1 MYACVYIYIY
11 RDIMYMYMY
20 MYMIM
25 YMYMSMHMCIPP
37 FGTPVGLQHRGDQAP
52 ANQPVPYSPSGYRI
66 IST

>member
-1 MYACVYIYIY
+1 
-11 RDIMYMYMY
+11 MYMYMY